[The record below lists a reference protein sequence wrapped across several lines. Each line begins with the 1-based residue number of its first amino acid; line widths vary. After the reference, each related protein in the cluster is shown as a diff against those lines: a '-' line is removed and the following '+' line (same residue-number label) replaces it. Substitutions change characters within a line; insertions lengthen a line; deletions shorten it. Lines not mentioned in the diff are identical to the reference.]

1 MVNEMMRDV
10 LEIVMLLS
18 LVGGLFF
25 VKHEFSKDKQERLK
39 SRSPE
44 SSH

>member
-1 MVNEMMRDV
+1 MFREI

-25 VKHEFSKDKQERLK
+25 IKYVFDKEKQERH
-39 SRSPE
+39 SQDNN
-44 SSH
+44 SSDQTLS